1 MLHLYHHHD
10 LNRLAELLAAL
21 LRTAPTASPLA
32 AERIL
37 VANHGVGRWLQA
49 QLAQSDGV
57 AANIDFILPAKFIW
71 ADLPAQLGEPE
82 VGSAYF
88 RERLRWHLYRLLPA
102 LAGEDNAVARYLAAD
117 PPEIQR
123 LQLADRLADVFD
135 QYQVFRGE
143 MLAAWEGGRRVG
155 DGATE
160 QWQARVW
167 RYLVSRLGPEH
178 RSTRLRQMIGR
189 LLAGE
194 ARVSDRRLFCFGIAN
209 LPPDYLRLLYA
220 LGRNREVHLLLPN
233 PSDVYWGDLS
243 ARRVCLRVPREEAQ
257 PSEDEHV
264 VETGHPLLASL
275 ARPVRD
281 FIQMLYS
288 DEMTEIQEPE
298 LGELMAYAPPG
309 GGGLLQRI
317 QRGIIRLDASPDPVE
332 LAPDDISLQVHSCH
346 GPLREVQVLQDQ
358 LLDLLANDASLQ
370 PRDIVVMMP
379 DPAAYAP
386 AIESV
391 FGAARGGRFIP
402 WSLSGR
408 PRSAGHPIA
417 QTFRQLLELPL
428 SRWTAS
434 EVMALAAVP
443 AVMRRFSLD
452 APALDTLGHWV
463 HASGIRWGRDAGT
476 RQRFGAGNYDA
487 NTWMFGLDR
496 LLLGSVFNDE
506 DTLVDDVAPWAD
518 LEGGA
523 AEMLGQLYR
532 LVQELDRWQ
541 RTLSR
546 ERTAGEWRRE
556 FNVLLDRLFDVDPD
570 DRPEREALDAVH
582 DVLDVLLTADACLD
596 GQPLSWLALREA
608 LVAELNQPGL
618 RQPFLS
624 GGVTF
629 ADLESLAGVPFRVV
643 CLLGMNDGAFP
654 RQDGGREF
662 NLMLQRR
669 FLGDRSNRDADRQ
682 FFLQSLLAARDV
694 FYLSYTGCDVR
705 TGEALEPATTVG
717 EFLDFVSTHHA
728 PDLSVAQ
735 FEERMITRQPMQ
747 PFSRRYF
754 QSGQNARVFTYA
766 AGWRDAATAHS
777 GPRGAAPGFLD
788 DSVAVVETP
797 GRLDLGVLRN
807 FYRNPA
813 QVFLQERLGL
823 TLGDSSAVLEDVE
836 PFTLDG
842 LAAWQLRRALLE
854 ADPDVLGAIP
864 EDQPPRLWQRRGL
877 LPPPPLDRVAWQPE
891 AETVRTLLPVR
902 EDCEHEPRAVLDI
915 DLELSEGVRLCG
927 RLTDARPGG
936 LCRVRPGSL
945 AMRNTVGDWIDYLA
959 LVASGQGGV
968 PQLRLAGATQ
978 GVVDLRA
985 AEVQPDEARSTLDG
999 LVSWYLEG
1007 QRRPLPFL
1015 PDLAEFYLDERGRRL
1030 GRGERLP
1037 EASNQALAVVNAR
1050 LDPGMQHPH
1059 HALKDP
1065 YFAAVLTPGAPLG
1078 IRSEDSVFVAM
1089 AEAVC
1094 GLLHERLQPVPAGG
1108 RSYA

>member
-21 LRTAPTASPLA
+21 LRTAPLPSPLA
-32 AERIL
+32 AETIL

-49 QLAQSDGV
+49 QLAESDGI
-57 AANIDFILPAKFIW
+57 AANIEFILPAKFIW
-71 ADLPAQLGEPE
+71 ADLPAQLDEPE
-82 VGSAYF
+82 AGPAYF

-102 LAGEDNAVARYLAAD
+102 LAGEDAAVARYLAAD
-117 PPEIQR
+117 PAEIQR
-123 LQLADRLADVFD
+123 LQLADRLADVLD

-143 MLAAWEGGRRVG
+143 MLAAWAAGRRVG

-160 QWQARVW
+160 QWQSRLW
-167 RYLVSRLGPEH
+167 RHLVSALGPEP
-178 RSTRLRQMIGR
+178 RSTRLRTMIRR
-189 LLAGE
+189 LLTGDAP
-194 ARVSDRRLFCFGIAN
+194 VSEQRLFCFGIAN

-243 ARRVCLRVPREEAQ
+243 TRRTHLCVPREDDPLAEEQAF
-257 PSEDEHV
+257 EI
-264 VETGHPLLASL
+264 GHPLLASL
-275 ARPVRD
+275 GRPVRD
-281 FIQMLYS
+281 FIRMLYS

-309 GGGLLQRI
+309 DRCLLHRI
-317 QRGIIRLDASPDPVE
+317 QTGIIRLDASRAAAE

-346 GPLREVQVLQDQ
+346 GPLREVQVLHDQ
-358 LLDLLANDASLQ
+358 LLDLLANCASLQ
-370 PRDIVVMMP
+370 PRDIVVMTP

-386 AIESV
+386 AVESV

-402 WSLSGR
+402 WSVSGR
-408 PRSAGHPIA
+408 PRSAGHPIV

-443 AVMRRFSLD
+443 AVMRRFGLD

-463 HASGIRWGRDAGT
+463 HASGIRWGRDAET
-476 RQRFGAGNYDA
+476 RERFGAGSYDA
-487 NTWMFGLDR
+487 NTWLFGLDR

-506 DTLVDDVAPWAD
+506 DTLVDDVAPWTD

-523 AEMLGQLYR
+523 TETLGQLYR
-532 LVQELDRWQ
+532 LVLELGEWQ
-541 RTLSR
+541 QTLAR
-546 ERTAGEWRRE
+546 QRTAGEWRRA
-556 FNVLLDRLFDVDPD
+556 FNVLLERLFDVDPD

-582 DVLDVLLTADACLD
+582 DVLDVLLTADDCLD

-608 LVAELNQPGL
+608 LVAELNQPGR

-662 NLMLQRR
+662 NVMLQRH

-705 TGEALEPATTVG
+705 TGEILKPATTVS
-717 EFLDFVSTHHA
+717 ELLDFVSAHHA
-728 PDLSVAQ
+728 PGLNAAQ
-735 FEERMITRQPMQ
+735 FEERLITRQPMQ
-747 PFSRRYF
+747 PFSRQYF
-754 QSGQNARVFTYA
+754 VSGENARVFTFAADWREA
-766 AGWRDAATAHS
+766 AGARS
-777 GPRGAAPGFLD
+777 GPRGPAPGLMD
-788 DSVAVVETP
+788 DSVAVAETP
-797 GRLDLGVLRN
+797 ERLDLDALRN

-813 QVFLQERLGL
+813 QAFLQERLGL
-823 TLGDSSAVLEDVE
+823 VLGDSGAGLDDDE
-836 PFTLDG
+836 PFVLDR
-842 LAAWQLRRALLE
+842 LAAWQLRRALLD
-854 ADPDVLGAIP
+854 ADPDALGETP
-864 EDQPPRLWQRRGL
+864 DDQPPRLWQRRGV
-877 LPPPPLDRVAWQPE
+877 LPPPPLDRAAWQPE
-891 AETVRTLLPVR
+891 AETVRALRPVR
-902 EDCEHEPRAVLDI
+902 EHCEREPAEVVEI
-915 DLELSEGVRLCG
+915 DLELSDGVRLCG
-927 RLTDARPGG
+927 RLTDARPEG
-936 LCRVRPGSL
+936 LCRVRPGRL
-945 AMRNTVGDWIDYLA
+945 AMRNTLGDWIDYLA
-959 LVASGQGGV
+959 LVASGKGS
-968 PQLRLAGATQ
+968 PKLRLAGAAQ

-985 AEVQPDEARSTLDG
+985 AEVQPGEARSTLEA

-1015 PDLAEFYLDERGRRL
+1015 PDMAELYLEERSRRQH
-1030 GRGERLP
+1030 RGASLS
-1037 EASNQALAVVNAR
+1037 EASNQTLAAVNAK
-1050 LDPGMQHPH
+1050 LDPGIQHPH
-1059 HALKDP
+1059 HALNDP
-1065 YFAAVLTPGAPLG
+1065 WFAAVLAPDAPLG
-1078 IRSEDSVFVAM
+1078 TRSDDSVFVAIT
-1089 AEAVC
+1089 EAAC
-1094 GLLHERLQPVPAGG
+1094 ALLHERLQPVPAGTD
-1108 RSYA
+1108 SHV